1 MPDSKL
7 FGKDIKRL
15 EDPILLRGEAHFVDD
30 ICLPEM
36 THACFVRSPFAHALV
51 KGINASAAQEMEG
64 VVAVLTLAD
73 LRPQLLSEL
82 LVVGLPSPS
91 YRQESDRPVLA
102 SEEVCYV
109 GEPVAVV
116 IAKSRH
122 IAEDA
127 AAIVDVDYEPL
138 PAISDCKKSLEDGS
152 STVRAGAPH
161 NLMAEFLQEYGDGE
175 AAFANAPHVFKE
187 SLLIHRGGSHSIE
200 CRGCVARYEDIT
212 DELTLWTSH
221 QMPHSLM
228 RTFVEITGLDENKVR
243 IVTPHVGGGF
253 GPKLVVYQE
262 DVSLLLASKIL
273 KLPIKWIEDRREHFT
288 NTTQERDQYWDVEI
302 AVNDEGLIQ
311 GVRGGVIHD
320 HGAYTARGVNL
331 PYNASETIS
340 LAYEIKNFKMTVRVA
355 LTNKVPVTPVRGAGH
370 PQGVFVMER
379 LLDRAARELKID
391 RAEIRRRNLIPGD
404 QMPYEKQLKT
414 RGGMPVLLDSGNYP
428 KCQAI
433 AEEAA
438 DWAGFPERQKAALA
452 EGRYLGIGLSNFVKG
467 TGRGPFEQVTVRIGP
482 SGKVH
487 VYTGGVNIGQGTHTM
502 LAQIVGEQ
510 LGADMHN
517 VTLVGGDTH
526 ATALG
531 IGTSNSRL
539 AVVAGTSA
547 HVAAVKVRE
556 KALKVASQLLEASQ
570 EDLEIIDGDV
580 VVRGTDMRISLGD
593 VANAVAGTPGYALPE
608 GTEPGL
614 EATENVVL
622 DNLAFANGTNIIEVE
637 VDPETGGVK
646 VLKFIL
652 AHDSGVIINPM
663 MADGQIFG
671 SAAHGIGNSLFEWM
685 GYDDDANPV
694 TTNFAEYLLVSATEM
709 PHVQVIHHE
718 SPSPLNPL
726 GVKGVGECGV
736 VPTPAAVISAV
747 ENALEPFS
755 VSLSKAPVSP
765 SEIVGW
771 IKQGQMQGAA

>member
-1 MPDSKL
+1 MPDGKL

-15 EDPILLRGEAHFVDD
+15 EDPVLLRGEAHFADD

-36 THACFVRSPFAHALV
+36 AHACFVRSPFAHALV
-51 KGINASAAQEMEG
+51 KGINSSAAEEIDG
-64 VVAVLTLAD
+64 VIAVVTLAD

-91 YRQESDRPVLA
+91 YRQHSDRPVLA
-102 SEEVCYV
+102 FEEVSYV

-116 IAKSRH
+116 VARSRH

-127 AAIVDVDYEPL
+127 AAIVDVDYEAL
-138 PAISDCKKSLEDGS
+138 PAISDCKKALEDGS
-152 STVRAGAPH
+152 PTARAGAPH
-161 NLMAEFLQEYGDGE
+161 NLMAEFLQEYGDVD
-175 AAFANAPHVFKE
+175 AAFSNSPHVFKE
-187 SLLIHRGGSHSIE
+187 SLLVHRGGSHSIE

-262 DVSLLLASKIL
+262 DVSLLLASKLL

-302 AVNDEGLIQ
+302 AVNEEGLIQ

-331 PYNASETIS
+331 PYNAAETIP
-340 LAYEIKNFKMTVRVA
+340 LAYEIKNFKMAVRVA

-379 LLDRAARELKID
+379 LLDRAARELNID

-404 QMPYEKQLKT
+404 QMPYEKPLKT

-438 DWAGFPERQKAALA
+438 DWAGFPARQKAALA
-452 EGRYLGIGLSNFVKG
+452 NGRYLGIGMSNFVKG

-510 LGADMHN
+510 LGADMNN

-622 DNLAFANGTNIIEVE
+622 DNLAFANGTNVIEVE
-637 VDPETGGVK
+637 VDPDTGGVK
-646 VLKFIL
+646 ILKFIL

-694 TTNFAEYLLVSATEM
+694 TTNFGEYLLVTATEM

-747 ENALEPFS
+747 ENALQPFGARF
-755 VSLSKAPVSP
+755 SKAPVSP
-765 SEIVGW
+765 SEIIGM
-771 IKQGQMQGAA
+771 IKQGRMQGAA